1 MSPRLTSRSLDLNTK
16 ARLAFAKRGGGLGA
30 LDNVGGLPRQNVET
44 PQFAFAGMVRLTPVG
59 RKHAEQATITG
70 NQRRAL
76 RSPHAGLQVGLAVR
90 RACHECTG
98 FNIGSD
104 RPLACSKCLTA
115 RAPGI
120 GRPGPGGRFAAI
132 PFQIS
137 PQEAARDRG
146 VVQCL
151 FASHNIGRQMAIQR
165 RQMRGPGRQRPNNL
179 RQPGGS
185 QQKNNNRGP
194 GFQQRGTPGAPQR
207 GGFREKLRK
216 LNPFAPKKNEPIR

>member
-1 MSPRLTSRSLDLNTK
+1 
-16 ARLAFAKRGGGLGA
+16 
-30 LDNVGGLPRQNVET
+30 
-44 PQFAFAGMVRLTPVG
+44 MVRLTPVG

-120 GRPGPGGRFAAI
+120 GRAGPGGRFAAI

-137 PQEAARDRG
+137 PQEASRDRG
-146 VVQCL
+146 VVQRL

-165 RQMRGPGRQRPNNL
+165 RQMRGPGRQQPNNL
-179 RQPGGS
+179 RQPGGP
-185 QQKNNNRGP
+185 QQRNNNRGP
-194 GFQQRGTPGAPQR
+194 GFQQKGTPGAPQR